1 MRGGTRTAT
10 SAGLFA
16 AGFGLVNVADG
27 ELAHAIGAACLMVFE
42 PGADRFI
49 DRTVQDAAPALSG
62 SGPPRLTHA
71 TVISAPSTSSRSVAA
86 RRTSRARP

>member
-27 ELAHAIGAACLMVFE
+27 ELAHAIGAACLMVLIATGF
-42 PGADRFI
+42 
-49 DRTVQDAAPALSG
+49 AALVPLRVDSVV
-62 SGPPRLTHA
+62 SQS
-71 TVISAPSTSSRSVAA
+71 SARAGWASASRSPEGGEED
-86 RRTSRARP
+86 TRA